1 MAIRELLTG
10 ILAVGGPLW
19 WFSPAHDVQPDN
31 IKTASVSRPA
41 EQEFTVS
48 NMQNRTACLI
58 SRGAMTTQRSSGV
71 IAGDDC
77 AAVWPGL
84 AAARNWTDNGD
95 GTVDLTDASG
105 GEILTLGLGDGV
117 AYESLEPAD
126 ASIAL
131 TAVN

>member
-10 ILAVGGPLW
+10 VLAVGGPLW
-19 WFSPAHDVQPDN
+19 WFSPAHDVPVDDV
-31 IKTASVSRPA
+31 KTASIPA
-41 EQEFTVS
+41 AAEREFTVS
-48 NMQNRTACLI
+48 NMQSRTACII
-58 SRGAMTTQRSSGV
+58 SRGTATTHRSNGV

-77 AAVWPGL
+77 TEVWPGL
-84 AAARNWTDNGD
+84 AAVRNWTDNGD
-95 GTVDLTDASG
+95 GTIALTDDR
-105 GEILTLGLGDGV
+105 GETVLTLAVGDGV

>member
-1 MAIRELLTG
+1 MAIRELLAG
-10 ILAVGGPLW
+10 VLAVGGPLW
-19 WFSPAHDVQPDN
+19 WFSPAHDVPVDDL
-31 IKTASVSRPA
+31 KTASIPAAA

-48 NMQNRTACLI
+48 NMQSRTACII
-58 SRGAMTTQRSSGV
+58 SRGKSTTHRSNGV

-77 AAVWPGL
+77 AEVWPGL
-84 AAARNWTDNGD
+84 AAIRNWTDNGD
-95 GTVDLTDASG
+95 GTIALTDDH
-105 GEILTLGLGDGV
+105 GETVLTLAVGDGV